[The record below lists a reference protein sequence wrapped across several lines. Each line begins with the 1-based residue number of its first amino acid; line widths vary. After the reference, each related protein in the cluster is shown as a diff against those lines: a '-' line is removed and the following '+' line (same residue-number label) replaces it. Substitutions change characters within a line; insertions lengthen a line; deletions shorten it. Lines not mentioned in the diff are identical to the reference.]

1 MSRLIRC
8 LVLMGFVVFS
18 RASIGQHTASDRPD
32 TPQAQ
37 AFFNRLQQLFKAD
50 NRKELAGLIEY
61 PMLTTLNGRK
71 THIQNRTAFINHFDE
86 IFDKGIRCA
95 ILESTDKDVWGNSHG
110 FTIEYGGTIGTV
122 WFDGFRA
129 PNDADYIYRLMT
141 VNNGPLNKCNEH

>member
-18 RASIGQHTASDRPD
+18 RVSIGQHTNSDRPD
-32 TPQAQ
+32 TPQARM
-37 AFFNRLQQLFKAD
+37 FFNRLQQMLRTD
-50 NRKELAGLIEY
+50 DRKGLATLVEY
-61 PMLTTLNGRK
+61 PMLTTLDGKK
-71 THIQNRTAFINHFDE
+71 TRIQNRTAFINHFDE

-95 ILESTDKDVWGNSHG
+95 ILASTDKDVWGNSHG
-110 FTIEYGGTIGTV
+110 FTLEYGGTIGTI

-129 PNDADYIYRLMT
+129 VNDADYTYRLMT